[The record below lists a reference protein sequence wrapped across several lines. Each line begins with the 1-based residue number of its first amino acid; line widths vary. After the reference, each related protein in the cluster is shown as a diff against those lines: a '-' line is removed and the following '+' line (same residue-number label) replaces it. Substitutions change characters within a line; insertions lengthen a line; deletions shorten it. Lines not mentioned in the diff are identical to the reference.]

1 MQRLYAGCFKNLFFN
16 LLKFKLK
23 FHLHQT
29 MSNWKFMKR
38 TLSYSLILVISIFF
52 TVNTLAAPKII
63 PKAPAIAAKSYILVD
78 HNSNKIIAKNNADM
92 PVAPASITKVMTAYV
107 VFSELEEGNIQL
119 SDLVTV
125 SKKAWKT
132 PGSRMFIKVN
142 SKVSIEDLLQG
153 MIIQSGNDA
162 SVALAEH
169 IAGSEDTF
177 AALMNQHAQELG
189 MHNSN
194 FLNSTGL
201 PDPKHKTSAKD
212 LAILANALIKRFPQY
227 YRWYSTKEFTYNN
240 IKQPNRN
247 TLLWRDNTVDGMK
260 TGHTEDAGYCLL
272 SSAKRDD
279 MRLISVV
286 LGTKSVDARAQESQK
301 LLNFGFRF
309 YESHVI
315 YPVEKA
321 LKKVRIFKGSSQR
334 LPVGV
339 AQNLAVTIPRGQYK
353 NLKPSININT
363 PLVAPI
369 NKGQQLGKVEIRLN
383 NKLLSSSPLIALKTI
398 ETGSLW
404 QQAKDSALMLLE

>member
-1 MQRLYAGCFKNLFFN
+1 
-16 LLKFKLK
+16 
-23 FHLHQT
+23 
-29 MSNWKFMKR
+29 MKR

>member
-1 MQRLYAGCFKNLFFN
+1 MKRILTYFFMFSLFFA
-16 LLKFKLK
+16 L
-23 FHLHQT
+23 
-29 MSNWKFMKR
+29 
-38 TLSYSLILVISIFF
+38 
-52 TVNTLAAPKII
+52 NTHAGPKVI

-78 HNSNKIIAKNNADM
+78 YNSSKIIAQNNADM

-107 VFSELEEGNIQL
+107 VFAELEEGNIKL
-119 SDLVTV
+119 SDQVTV

-142 SKVSIEDLLQG
+142 SKVSVEDLLQG

-189 MHNSN
+189 MKNSN

-212 LAILANALIKRFPQY
+212 LAILANALIRRFPQY
-227 YRWYSTKEFTYNN
+227 YKWYSTKEFTYNN

-247 TLLWRDNTVDGMK
+247 KLLWRDNSVDGMK
-260 TGHTEDAGYCLL
+260 TGFTEDAGYCLL
-272 SSAKRDD
+272 SSAKRDN

-286 LGTKSVDARAQESQK
+286 LGTDSTNARAQESQK

-315 YPVEKA
+315 YPQEST
-321 LKKVRIFKGSSQR
+321 LKKVRIFKGRSQQ

-339 AQNLAVTIPRGQYK
+339 ARDIAVTIPRGQYK
-353 NLKPSININT
+353 NLKPSININS

-369 NKGQQLGKVEIRLN
+369 SKGQKLGKVEIRLN
-383 NKLLSSSPLIALKTI
+383 NKVLSSSPLIALKTI
-398 ETGSLW
+398 DEGSLW
-404 QQAKDSALMLLE
+404 QQAKDSALMMLE